1 MSLVQAPSLKC
12 FFSPGP
18 EKQPTVKNLYPKVE
32 TVPARK
38 PAATAPKGVSIISL
52 DVPTTTPPAS
62 AAFWM
67 WTYKDKKGQGI
78 FSDHHAHTHSSP
90 THSSGL
96 CCF

>member
-18 EKQPTVKNLYPKVE
+18 EMQPTVKNLYPKVE

-67 WTYKDKKGQGI
+67 WTYGDKKRARYL
-78 FSDHHAHTHSSP
+78 FRSSRP
-90 THSSGL
+90 RPFQWPLLSSSH
-96 CCF
+96 